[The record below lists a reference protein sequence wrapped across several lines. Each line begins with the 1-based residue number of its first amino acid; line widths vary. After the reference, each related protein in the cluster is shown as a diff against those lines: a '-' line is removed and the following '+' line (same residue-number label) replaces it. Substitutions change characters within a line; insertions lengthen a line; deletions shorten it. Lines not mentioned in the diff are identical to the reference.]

1 MEAAPVNPSDLLY
14 MQGRYK
20 GTHLPATA
28 GFEGAGVVV
37 QLGYIV
43 FKIRPEIPDWLKLGS
58 RVGFFA
64 ESGLGTYAEYSV
76 GHINKV
82 LLLDE
87 DTSFE
92 LGATFYVNPMT
103 VIAMID

>member
-1 MEAAPVNPSDLLY
+1 

-37 QLGYIV
+37 QLG
-43 FKIRPEIPDWLKLGS
+43 PEIPDWLKLGS

-64 ESGLGTYAEYSV
+64 DSGLGTYAEYSV